1 MRARVIRWSDP
12 LSSGIKLRVQ
22 RWCVS
27 QWEDV
32 LDFSLAELSQ
42 AYEFAM
48 RLSLSPRIS
57 VEISTF
63 EDGRKVNG
71 DHEPLFAVRSGI
83 GEKKLE
89 SQS

>member
-1 MRARVIRWSDP
+1 MRVRVIRWPDP

-27 QWEDV
+27 QWEEV
-32 LDFSLAELSQ
+32 LDFSLSELPQ

-48 RLSLSPRIS
+48 KLSLTPRIT
-57 VEISTF
+57 VEIATF

-71 DHEPLFAVRSGI
+71 DHEPLFAVRSGT